1 MPLVYTVCA
10 KRQLIGQ
17 FPNDQQ
23 MGPSRFHQYFFI
35 LPEIENIAQKV
46 LLLICIY
53 RRLELGVGRNNLVRL
68 KGRRRLR

>member
-1 MPLVYTVCA
+1 MT
-10 KRQLIGQ
+10 
-17 FPNDQQ
+17 
-23 MGPSRFHQYFFI
+23 SRWDRRGFINIFFI

-46 LLLICIY
+46 LLLICIH

>member
-23 MGPSRFHQYFFI
+23 MGPSRFHQYFFV

-46 LLLICIY
+46 LGLDVDLY
-53 RRLELGVGRNNLVRL
+53 LSPFRAWSRAE
-68 KGRRRLR
+68 

>member
-1 MPLVYTVCA
+1 MREKKTNRTIFKRPADGTVEV
-10 KRQLIGQ
+10 
-17 FPNDQQ
+17 
-23 MGPSRFHQYFFI
+23 SSVFFI